1 MERIDWKEK
10 SNSEIEVRLKE
21 FEFEFDKIKFDIDKS
36 YRKLDEL
43 KSEYIKGKTV
53 LDKRITPNN
62 FK

>member
-21 FEFEFDKIKFDIDKS
+21 FEFDKIKLGIDKS

-53 LDKRITPNN
+53 LDKRITPNK

>member
-1 MERIDWKEK
+1 MEKIDWKEK

-21 FEFEFDKIKFDIDKS
+21 FEFEFDKINLEIKNL
-36 YRKLDEL
+36 RNKLDNIT
-43 KSEYIKGKTV
+43 SEYIRGKFV